1 MRGVWNLRAISETYI
16 RLMEITLILAALV
29 WASMKTG
36 HPVLW
41 IAFVLGLVIFFGH
54 VAMAFFHVMIWGVA
68 QLPRKIT
75 FNVPAGLF
83 FGFQLVAFALSVAFV
98 VGYIRALVALAR
110 ALQA

>member
-41 IAFVLGLVIFFGH
+41 VAFVLGLVVFFGH
-54 VAMAFFHVMIWGVA
+54 VAKTAFDLMIWGVA
-68 QLPRKIT
+68 QLPRKVT
-75 FNVPAGLF
+75 LTVPAGYF
-83 FGFQLVAFALSVAFV
+83 FCLQLIVFALSVGFV
-98 VGYIRALVALAR
+98 FGYIRALVSLAR